1 MNETIRQ
8 LLIENLALALC
19 FLALWLITS
28 WIAFFKGY
36 YALPFKNF
44 STPSISLVHVSLIFF
59 IFFGIYLFL
68 APLLLFPLFQSEALG
83 IDTLTSLALLQFGAF
98 FCTALLLFLYN
109 LLQDKKVMLSLWKDS
124 RFPGKL
130 PLKKDLALSF
140 FSWVISLPAVLSAAH
155 FFSLFSIALFGV
167 SEKEQVAVLYMKRSL
182 EAPLTASLAFFSV
195 LIAAPLLE
203 EYLFRGILQ
212 SYLRTKFSPTK
223 AICFSSLFFA
233 FFHFAPSQG
242 VANIPL
248 IGSLFVFSCYLGFVY
263 EKTRSL
269 WSSIG
274 LHVTF
279 NLISVIRI
287 IFT

>member
-1 MNETIRQ
+1 MNETIKQ

-19 FLALWLITS
+19 FSALWLISS
-28 WIAFFKGY
+28 WIAFLKGY
-36 YALPFKNF
+36 YQLPFKNF
-44 STPSISLVHVSLIFF
+44 AAPSISLVHVSVIFF

-83 IDTLTSLALLQFGAF
+83 IDTITSLALLQFGAF
-98 FCTALLLFLYN
+98 LCTALLLFFYN
-109 LLQDKKVMLSLWKDS
+109 LFQDRRVMLSLWKDT
-124 RFPGKL
+124 RFPGKF
-130 PLKKDLALSF
+130 PIAKDLSF
-140 FSWVISLPAVLSAAH
+140 AVLSWVISLPAVLSAAH
-155 FFSLFSIALFGV
+155 LFSLISLGFFGI

-182 EAPLTASLAFFSV
+182 ESPLAATLAFFSV
-195 LIAAPLLE
+195 LVAAPLIE
-203 EYLFRGILQ
+203 EYLFRGIFQ
-212 SYLRTKFSPTK
+212 SYLRTKFSPAK
-223 AICFSSLFFA
+223 AICASSLFFA

-248 IGSLFVFSCYLGFVY
+248 IGSLFVFSIYLGFVY

>member
-1 MNETIRQ
+1 MNESIGQ

-19 FLALWLITS
+19 FLALWLISS

-36 YALPFKNF
+36 YNLPFKNF
-44 STPSISLVHVSLIFF
+44 QPPSISLIQVCFIFF

-68 APLLLFPLFQSEALG
+68 APLFLFPLLQSEALG
-83 IDTLTSLALLQFGAF
+83 IDSISSIALLQFCAF

-109 LLQDKKVMLSLWKDS
+109 LLQERKMMLSIWKDY

-130 PLKKDLALSF
+130 SLQKDLSFSLLS
-140 FSWVISLPAVLSAAH
+140 WIISLPAVLAASH
-155 FFSLFSIALFGV
+155 FFSIISIGLFGI

-182 EAPLTASLAFFSV
+182 ESPLAAVFAFFSV

-212 SYLRTKFSPTK
+212 SYLRKKFSPFK
-223 AICFSSLFFA
+223 AICLSSFFFA

-248 IGSLFVFSCYLGFVY
+248 IGSLFIFSCYLGFVY